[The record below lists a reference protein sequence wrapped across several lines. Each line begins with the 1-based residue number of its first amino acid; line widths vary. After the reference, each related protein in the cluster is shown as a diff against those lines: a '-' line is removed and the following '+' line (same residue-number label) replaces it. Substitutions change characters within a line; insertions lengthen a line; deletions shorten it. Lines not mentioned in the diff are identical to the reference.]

1 MGSVRELCWTSTED
15 LFRELNLDSLYARQA
30 GVLGPFTSSNYPDLI
45 LIYTGKITIGI
56 NLANASENEE
66 SWGNSGGMDGQKIN
80 KDNLLFRN
88 YMEEHSE

>member
-1 MGSVRELCWTSTED
+1 MGSVSELCWTSAED
-15 LFRELNLDSLYARQA
+15 LFRELNLDSLYARQV

-45 LIYTGKITIGI
+45 MIFTGKITIGI

-66 SWGNSGGMDGQKIN
+66 SLGNSGRMGGQKIN